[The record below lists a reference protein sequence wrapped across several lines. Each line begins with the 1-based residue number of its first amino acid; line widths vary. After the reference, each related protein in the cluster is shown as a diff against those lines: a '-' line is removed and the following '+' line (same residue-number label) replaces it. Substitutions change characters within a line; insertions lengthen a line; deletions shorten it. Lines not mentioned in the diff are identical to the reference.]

1 MPSALHKQRTV
12 AMYVKGWMQSNE
24 QTSGS
29 SPALS
34 SYSASDYSMPSDRRT
49 AVPAPARQFSYAV
62 LKRALDVFLI
72 LLTSPLTILICLVIG
87 LSVVLSSPGPVF
99 FSHRRI
105 GRGGIFFSM
114 WKFRTMC
121 VNSAEILEQHL
132 ATHPEER
139 DEWTRNHKLRND
151 PRVTRLGL
159 FLRRFSL
166 DELPQLWNV
175 FTGRM
180 SLVGPRPIVAA
191 EAEKYGTD
199 FGYYLAVKPGL
210 AGLWQASG
218 RSTLTYDERVALDRQ
233 YVERWSLSGDIKL
246 LFRTVTKVVN
256 ADGAY

>member
-1 MPSALHKQRTV
+1 MHKQRTV
-12 AMYVKGWMQSNE
+12 AMYVKEWMQSNE
-24 QTSGS
+24 QNSGS

-34 SYSASDYSMPSDRRT
+34 SFSASEYSIPSDRRT
-49 AVPAPARQFSYAV
+49 AVPTPTRQFSYSV
-62 LKRALDVFLI
+62 LKRSMDVMLI
-72 LLTSPLTILICLVIG
+72 LLTAPLTLPICLVIA
-87 LSVVLSSPGPVF
+87 LSVVLSSPGPIF

-121 VNSAEILEQHL
+121 ENSTEILERHL

-151 PRVTRLGL
+151 PRVTALGK
-159 FLRRFSL
+159 FLRRSSL

-218 RSTLTYDERVALDRQ
+218 RSTLTYDERVALDRL
-233 YVERWSLSGDIKL
+233 YVERWSLLGDIRL